1 MLQTNKPL
9 NIAGVGNFPR
19 PGTISAQELLASF
32 KGYIRRQFPIIVVA
46 VLLSIGLGIVY
57 LLTTPPMFTA
67 ETSMIIDT
75 RGGQF
80 STKQQQPEYSATD
93 TTGMVESQ
101 VELIQSEN
109 VSLDVIKRFH
119 LANDPE
125 FSGKRVGLFGGL
137 IDSVSN
143 MFSHDVPKSDYER
156 MRQAAEVFAKRLTVR
171 RMGLSY
177 IIQISFQSLD
187 PQRAADIANAVAD
200 KYITDQLEG
209 KFEAARRAGVWLQD
223 RLRELREQAL
233 TAERAV
239 VEFKAKNN
247 IISTGGSDKRLVDEQ
262 QVGELNTQLV
272 IARTHSSETKARLER
287 IQAVLRDDSPE
298 TIVNATVSDSLKNDI
313 INRLRNQFLDL
324 SAREDDWSKRFGP
337 NHLAVVNLRN
347 QIGEIQNSIVNELR
361 RIADSY
367 RSDYE
372 IAKQGET
379 GIEQALAKAEGQS
392 MITDQAQVELIELD
406 SNAKSYRA
414 LYDDFLRRYVE
425 SVQQE
430 SFPFTEARTVTSA
443 ARPLTRSSPQVSLA
457 LLIAAAGGLIMGVGI
472 GRLRDLSD
480 RVFRTRSQVE
490 ELLAL
495 DCLAVLPNVGE
506 IQADPSQRETN
517 EIATNSAPG
526 DQTEE
531 QLSLDAIGGPPNPR
545 TIAPQQDVLWHVV
558 DFPLSP
564 FAESIRSIK
573 MTAGKSNKILG
584 ITSSLPNEGK
594 STISASLAQQIAH
607 SGKKVI
613 LVDCDLRASKLT
625 RRFAPG
631 AKAGLLEVAYGDV
644 SLNDVV
650 WTDRSTNLS
659 FLPTFETHR
668 LLHAAEILGRDE
680 LKNLFEKLR
689 KDYDYVIVDLP
700 PLTPIVDVRATKGLV
715 DFYVFVIEWGRTKI
729 DLVERALKE
738 SGIYDNVLGVVLN
751 KTPGAGLRRYEGY
764 GSYDHD
770 KYYKYYYGARP
781 EMVTWSQRVKG
792 FDVALENTSVV
803 AGARA
808 GHRNRGGNRVSIL
821 ATRRGID
828 GAITCWF
835 KFQCHA
841 LTSFI
846 KILCEPIS
854 ISVALL
860 ISA

>member
-67 ETSMIIDT
+67 EASMIIDT
-75 RGGQF
+75 RGAQF

-109 VSLDVIKRFH
+109 VSLEVIKRFH

-209 KFEAARRAGVWLQD
+209 KFDAARRAGVWLQD

-239 VEFKAKNN
+239 VAFRAKNN

-262 QVGELNTQLV
+262 QVGELNSQLV

-313 INRLRNQFLDL
+313 INRLRNQYLDL

-372 IAKQGET
+372 IAKQGEV

-392 MITDQAQVELIELD
+392 MITDQAQVELMELD

-430 SFPFTEARTVTSA
+430 SFPFTEARIVTSA
-443 ARPLTRSSPQVSLA
+443 ARPLTKSSPQTSLA
-457 LLIAAAGGLIMGVGI
+457 LLIAAAGGLIMGAGI

-495 DCLAVLPNVGE
+495 DCLATLPMIDGL
-506 IQADPSQRETN
+506 QADPSQRQKN
-517 EIATNSAPG
+517 GAANSMPAE
-526 DQTEE
+526 QTEE
-531 QLSLDAIGGPPNPR
+531 QLSLDSIGGPPHPR
-545 TIAPQQDVLWHVV
+545 TIAPQSDVLWHVI

-573 MTAGKSNKILG
+573 LMAGKSNKILG

-613 LVDCDLRASKLT
+613 LIDCDLRASKLT

-631 AKAGLLEVAYGDV
+631 AKAGLLEVASGDAA
-644 SLNDVV
+644 LRDVI

-659 FLPTFETHR
+659 FLPTFETHH
-668 LLHAAEILGRDE
+668 LLHAPEILGRDE
-680 LKNLFEKLR
+680 LKKLFENLR
-689 KDYDYVIVDLP
+689 KDYDYIIVDLP

-715 DFYVFVIEWGRTKI
+715 DFYVFVIEWGQTKI

-738 SGIYDNVLGVVLN
+738 SGIYDSVLGVVLN
-751 KTPGAGLRRYEGY
+751 KTPSVGLRRYEGY
-764 GSYDHD
+764 GGYDS
-770 KYYKYYYGARP
+770 KYYNYYYGARP
-781 EMVTWSQRVKG
+781 ETANWLQRIKTS
-792 FDVALENTSVV
+792 DVASLRKHV
-803 AGARA
+803 GRIWRA
-808 GHRNRGGNRVSIL
+808 GGPS
-821 ATRRGID
+821 
-828 GAITCWF
+828 
-835 KFQCHA
+835 
-841 LTSFI
+841 
-846 KILCEPIS
+846 
-854 ISVALL
+854 
-860 ISA
+860 